1 MNDTTFFSDDML
13 AAAVI
18 AYNVN
23 DKEYIKVEERLVYDD
38 VSRKFI
44 DNPKYKRK
52 NIVIIEEFLKDA
64 TGVTDDVREEVVK
77 IKQFFQNT
85 LTVKILT
92 NDSLNDFDNKVMTI
106 ASEVRV
112 SDKLLAIAAYMP
124 KYYET
129 ERVRQE
135 KASRLAN
142 SLRDYVADIG
152 SRVSTNI
159 EVVNSNFSVKYSCH
173 FFTAMT
179 ENENRV
185 FFAYSGNGPIEVG
198 KKYSIK
204 ATVKRHDADFVTV
217 LSRVKFLQI

>member
-1 MNDTTFFSDDML
+1 MNDNTIFSDDML

-38 VSRKFI
+38 VSKKYI

-52 NIVIIEEFLKDA
+52 NIAIIEEFLKDA

-92 NDSLNDFDNKVMTI
+92 DDWLNDFDSKVMAI

-112 SDKLLAIAAYMP
+112 SAKLLAIAAYMP

-129 ERVRQE
+129 ERIRQE
-135 KASRLAN
+135 TASRLAN
-142 SLRDYVADIG
+142 SVRDYVADIG

-159 EVVNSNFSVKYSCH
+159 EVVNGNFSLKYNCW

-185 FFAYSGNGPIEVG
+185 FFAYSGSTTIEVG
-198 KKYSIK
+198 KHYAVK
-204 ATVKRHDADFVTV
+204 ATVKRHEPDFTTV
-217 LSRVKFLQI
+217 LSRVKPVGI